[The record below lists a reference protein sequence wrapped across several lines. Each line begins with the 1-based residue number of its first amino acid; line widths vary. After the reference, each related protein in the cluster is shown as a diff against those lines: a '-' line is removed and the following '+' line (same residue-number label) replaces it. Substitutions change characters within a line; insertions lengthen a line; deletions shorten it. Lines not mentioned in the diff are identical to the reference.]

1 MGSGSGEEGTSVWFW
16 LGESWGGG
24 ERELGVEKSWCGEG
38 WEDGDV
44 VEWEEGGGDDEGE
57 GVSVR

>member
-16 LGESWGGG
+16 LGESWRGG
-24 ERELGVEKSWCGEG
+24 ERELGVGKSWCGEG

-44 VEWEEGGGDDEGE
+44 VE
-57 GVSVR
+57 